1 MEKQDRKPLTYLAY
15 LLRLW
20 REGGTAP
27 WRVTLED
34 PHTGRR
40 HAFADLKGLFTFLG
54 AETGADWEQDGQQ
67 DHNGG

>member
-1 MEKQDRKPLTYLAY
+1 MEQDRKPLTYLAY

-27 WRVTLED
+27 WRATLED

-40 HAFADLKGLFTFLG
+40 YGFADLRGLFAFL
-54 AETGADWEQDGQQ
+54 EEQTGADREQDGQQ
-67 DHNGG
+67 DSDGM